1 MPVSQLWSFF
11 FFLCLVFLGL
21 SSTFA
26 MTDSVNTMIMDLPIG
41 KKIGRP
47 LVVTGVCII
56 SFLLSLMYTSRFG
69 YYLLDGVD
77 RWINDT
83 ALQFVV
89 MSECIASTTIYRY
102 KEIVGQVGWPA
113 WILYQVGYFAG
124 IISGIAVG
132 HTVSE
137 GAGAGVG
144 FGIFFAFM
152 VACLFIAKTPDCD
165 ASGFMNKNAFTRKL
179 WWIAFYSV
187 STLTALPTA

>member
-1 MPVSQLWSFF
+1 
-11 FFLCLVFLGL
+11 
-21 SSTFA
+21 

-56 SFLLSLMYTSRFG
+56 SFL
-69 YYLLDGVD
+69 
-77 RWINDT
+77 
-83 ALQFVV
+83 LQFVV